1 MAQSEEW
8 PVLVVPFLLTNSGN
22 STSASPYIS
31 AEPQNYA
38 PKSGELVEEDT
49 DLITG

>member
-1 MAQSEEW
+1 MAQSKEW
-8 PVLVVPFLLTNSGN
+8 PVLVVPFLLINSGN
-22 STSASPYIS
+22 STSSPYIS